1 MGDGRAWLRWRLET
15 LADAFDPAVQ
25 VPSLDWVTQ
34 LLLRHGRWPVE
45 RVEAMHRGELTRRL
59 DALSEMLRTEAKGG
73 KRESGKR
80 R

>member
-1 MGDGRAWLRWRLET
+1 M
-15 LADAFDPAVQ
+15 Q
-25 VPSLDWVTQ
+25 VPALDWVTQ

-59 DALSEMLRTEAKGG
+59 DALSEMLRVEAKGG
-73 KRESGKR
+73 KREPAGSRLPAGSR